1 MYMYIKT
8 DLRSIMCDICSKLYL
23 HLKPLCTLKHVLT
36 TLLVSAGTRETA
48 FLYAVS
54 SAGVVY
60 TITRACSEGD
70 LDTCHCDP
78 SKQGQSRDL
87 HGTFQWGGCSD
98 NIRYALRF
106 ARSFMDAKDKQM
118 KQRNRPD
125 TRALMNLHNS
135 RAGRRVSAL

>member
-1 MYMYIKT
+1 M
-8 DLRSIMCDICSKLYL
+8 
-23 HLKPLCTLKHVLT
+23 
-36 TLLVSAGTRETA
+36 
-48 FLYAVS
+48 S

-118 KQRNRPD
+118 KLRNRPD

-135 RAGRRVSAL
+135 RAGRRVSSRLGEEEAPSCLRPLTNQRGSKLRPALGPAR